1 MKKTLIIA
9 IAGILTFSC
18 SKKESQKTPEKS
30 DSTKITDSINAERTK
45 INDSIKA
52 INSKNR
58 FRDFSGSHKFVY
70 QNDSS
75 PKYSGS
81 VNFTKIEGERDN
93 YTISGNIKSGKN
105 SVSLKGFVQVIT
117 AKHMNFTGE
126 ITQSISDNDNGKA
139 YTRKGT
145 KTFMSK
151 DGGKTYRL
159 QDMVNGS
166 GFVDYIDIHF

>member
-1 MKKTLIIA
+1 MKNFLTA
-9 IAGILTFSC
+9 IALATIIISC
-18 SKKESQKTPEKS
+18 SKKETQSTDGKS
-30 DSTKITDSINAERTK
+30 DSTTAVDSINAARTK

-52 INSKNR
+52 KNSINR
-58 FRDFSGSHKFVY
+58 FKDFNGEHKFTY

-81 VNFTKIEGERDN
+81 VKFDKIDGERDH
-93 YTISGNIKSGKN
+93 YTISGDIKSGKN
-105 SVSLKGFVQVIT
+105 NVTIKGFVAVVSD
-117 AKHMNFTGE
+117 KHLNFTGE
-126 ITQSISDNDNGKA
+126 ITQSIADNDNGKT

-151 DGGKTYRL
+151 DGGKTWRL